1 MDRMIGQI
9 LDALERNG
17 LSENTVVLYM
27 SDHGDMAGER
37 ELWMKRCYYEDS
49 VKVPALLSWPGVISE
64 GATCDRLRLRLEISV
79 GSSRLTGSV
88 RIPVD
93 ADCIEAANHVVGKLP
108 IFAFHSLAPDP
119 ISESW
124 V

>member
-49 VKVPALLSWPGVISE
+49 VKV
-64 GATCDRLRLRLEISV
+64 R
-79 GSSRLTGSV
+79 SSPPF
-88 RIPVD
+88 PVKSKWH
-93 ADCIEAANHVVGKLP
+93 NLY
-108 IFAFHSLAPDP
+108 
-119 ISESW
+119 
-124 V
+124 